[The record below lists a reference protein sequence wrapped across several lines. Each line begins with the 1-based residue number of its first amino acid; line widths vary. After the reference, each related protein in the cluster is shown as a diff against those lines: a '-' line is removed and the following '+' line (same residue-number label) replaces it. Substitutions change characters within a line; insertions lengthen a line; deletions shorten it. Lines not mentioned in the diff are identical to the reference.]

1 MAEEKLKYVIEF
13 DVKTGVS
20 QIKGLN
26 NEVIATANS
35 AKQLTAEIKNLQGGA
50 DGKGGMQ
57 GLTAATG
64 GASAAALELG
74 RVVSDAPYG
83 IRGMANNVSQLASN
97 ILFMSQQTDK
107 ATGAVI
113 GFGGAISG
121 IFKAL
126 KGPLGILLAIQAVV
140 AALDYFYGGSAKA
153 NEGASE
159 FADSGVTDMTVKLGV
174 LKKAL
179 NDTNLSLDVKKEL
192 VSDANSEIKD
202 LNLTLDE
209 NEQLTKA
216 SSDALD
222 AYVDN
227 LMKAAQADALV
238 ELMKEQVKEQM
249 KIMALGEDSLTW
261 YESLGAVVNQLTGG
275 FATAQLMV
283 AENFKSSSDIYDKFY
298 KTLTEGE
305 NPIIKALFGGKGS
318 GPKNKIKREF
328 RQLFLDLE
336 KELLSFQ
343 ERRGAIDARNE
354 EDRLALKHEFEIKDL
369 DLKRDAFVEKM
380 NQQRQHQNDL
390 LANEKITKEQHARAM
405 QKIDESIADAGAE
418 HNRAYKEL
426 LKTQEAESNDLQLDL
441 MIEHNSNAQQAMFEH
456 NQALNEL
463 EQERTLNSLDRIDLQ
478 RQAEEDNWANEQR
491 IFQERVDAAVRNNE
505 DISIINKEQETA
517 EAQHQANM
525 VAIDE
530 AAIQARI
537 TVLGHYGAAAKG
549 LSALL
554 GEQTEAGKLF
564 AVAAA
569 TIDTYAA
576 ANKALNNKTI
586 PSTPARI
593 AAMIGIIATG
603 IANVRSILQTQV
615 PTKGSGGGAAG
626 GGASGPTFRPDFN
639 IVGASG
645 TNQLASTVAGQLGE
659 PTRAYVVY
667 DDLRTAGEIEAN
679 AVTAAGI

>member
-1 MAEEKLKYVIEF
+1 MAEEKLIYTIEF
-13 DVKTGVS
+13 DTKTGIS
-20 QIKGLN
+20 QIKNLN

-35 AKQLTAEIKNLQGGA
+35 AKKLVSEIKNLQGGA
-50 DGKGGMQ
+50 DGKGGME

-74 RVVSDAPYG
+74 RVISDAPYG

-97 ILFMSQQTDK
+97 ILYMSQQTDK
-107 ATGAVI
+107 ATGAAI
-113 GFGGAISG
+113 GFTGAIG
-121 IFKAL
+121 GMFKAL
-126 KGPLGILLAIQAVV
+126 KGPLGVLLAIQAVV
-140 AALDYFYGGSAKA
+140 AALDYFYGSSAKA
-153 NEGASE
+153 NEGAAE

-192 VSDANSEIKD
+192 VSDANKEIKD

-227 LMKAAQADALV
+227 LMKAAQADALI
-238 ELMKEQVKEQM
+238 ELMKEQIKEQM

-275 FATAQLMV
+275 FATSQLMV
-283 AENFKSSSDIYDKFY
+283 AQNFKSSSEIYDKFY

-336 KELLSFQ
+336 KEILSFQ
-343 ERRGAIDARNE
+343 ERRDAIDARNE
-354 EDRLALKHEFEIKDL
+354 EDRLALKHEYEIKEL
-369 DLKRDAFVEKM
+369 DLKRDSFVEKM
-380 NQQRQHQNDL
+380 NQQKKHQDAL
-390 LANEKITKEQHARAM
+390 LANEKITKEQHARAIE
-405 QKIDESIADAGAE
+405 KIDESITLANVE
-418 HNRAYKEL
+418 HQRAYKEL
-426 LKTQEAESNDLQLDL
+426 LITQDAESDELRYNL
-441 MIEHNSNAQQAMFEH
+441 MIEHNSRVEQAVFEH
-456 NQALNEL
+456 NQALNQL
-463 EQERTLNSLDRIDLQ
+463 EQEKTLNSLDRIDLQ
-478 RQAEEDNWANEQR
+478 RQAEEDNWDNEQR
-491 IFQERVDAAVRNNE
+491 IFQERVNAAVRNNE

-537 TVLGHYGAAAKG
+537 TALGHYGAAASG

-576 ANKALNNKTI
+576 ANKALNDESI

-603 IANVRSILQTQV
+603 IANVRNIMQTEV
-615 PTKGSGGGAAG
+615 PTKGSGGGGAG
-626 GGASGPTFRPDFN
+626 GRASGPTFRPDFN

-645 TNQLASTVAGQLGE
+645 QNQLAATVAGQLGE
-659 PTRAYVVY
+659 PTRAYVVF
-667 DDLRTAGEIEAN
+667 DDIQTAGEIEAN

>member
-1 MAEEKLKYVIEF
+1 MADKRVRYIIEF
-13 DVKTGVS
+13 DTKSGEG
-20 QIKGLN
+20 QIKNLDGQ
-26 NEVIATANS
+26 IIKTANS
-35 AKQLTAEIKNLQGGA
+35 AKQLSNEVKNLASGA

-57 GLTAATG
+57 GLTSATG

-140 AALDYFYGGSAKA
+140 AALDYFYGSSAKA

-192 VSDANSEIKD
+192 VSDANTEIKD

-328 RQLFLDLE
+328 RQLLLDLE
-336 KELLSFQ
+336 KEVLSFQ

-491 IFQERVDAAVRNNE
+491 IFQERIDAAVRNEE
-505 DISIINKEQETA
+505 DISIINKEA
-517 EAQHQANM
+517 EAAEEQHNAKM
-525 VAIDE
+525 LAIDE
-530 AAIQARI
+530 ASVQARI
-537 TVLGHYGAAAKG
+537 DVLAHYGAAAKG

-576 ANKALNNKTI
+576 ANKVLNDESI
-586 PSTPARI
+586 PTTAARI
-593 AAMIGIIATG
+593 AAMIGVIATG
-603 IANVRSILQTQV
+603 IANVRNIMQTEV
-615 PTKGSGGGAAG
+615 PTKGRGGGGVAGAG
-626 GGASGPTFRPDFN
+626 GTTFRPDFN

-645 TNQLASTVAGQLGE
+645 QNQLAATVAGQVGE

-679 AVTAAGI
+679 AVEAAGI

>member
-1 MAEEKLKYVIEF
+1 MAEERLIYKIEF
-13 DVKTGVS
+13 DTKTGIS
-20 QIKGLN
+20 QIQNLDGKIL
-26 NEVIATANS
+26 ATANS
-35 AKQLTAEIKNLQGGA
+35 AKQLTKEFNRLAGGE

-74 RVVSDAPYG
+74 RVISDAPYG

-97 ILFMSQQTDK
+97 ILYMSQQTDK
-107 ATGAVI
+107 ATGATI
-113 GFGGAISG
+113 GFMGAIG
-121 IFKAL
+121 GMFKAL
-126 KGPLGILLAIQAVV
+126 KGPLGVLLAIQAVV
-140 AALDYFYGGSAKA
+140 AAFDYFYGGASKSNDAAK
-153 NEGASE
+153 E
-159 FADSGVTDMTVKLGV
+159 FAESGVTDMTVKLGL

-179 NDTNLSLDVKKEL
+179 NDSNLSLEVKKEL
-192 VSDANSEIKD
+192 VNDANGEIKD
-202 LNLTLDE
+202 LNLTLQE
-209 NEQLTKA
+209 NGDLTTEA
-216 SSDALD
+216 SNALD
-222 AYVDN
+222 NYIDN
-227 LMKAAQADALV
+227 LVKAAQADALV
-238 ELMKEQVKEQM
+238 DLMKEQIKEQE
-249 KIMALGEDSLTW
+249 KQLALGQK
-261 YESLGAVVNQLTGG
+261 SLGFWENIGAALLT
-275 FATAQLMV
+275 ATGQSDV
-283 AENFKSSSDIYDKFY
+283 ASRILYENFAASTESYEAFY
-298 KTLTEGE
+298 KRLTEGD
-305 NPIIKALFGGKGS
+305 NPIITALFGGKGT

-336 KELLSFQ
+336 KEVLSFQ
-343 ERRGAIDARNE
+343 ERREAIEARNE
-354 EDRLALKHEFEIKDL
+354 EDRLALKHEYEIKEL
-369 DLKRDAFVEKM
+369 DLKRDAFIEKM
-380 NQQRQHQNDL
+380 NQERKQQDEL
-390 LANEKITKEQHARAM
+390 LAIGKIGAEQHARAI

-418 HNRAYKEL
+418 HNRAYQEL
-426 LKTQEAESNDLQLDL
+426 LKTQEAEGNELRYNL
-441 MIEHNSNAQQAMFEH
+441 MVEHNSRAEQAVFEH

-491 IFQERVDAAVRNNE
+491 IFQERIDAAVRNNE
-505 DISIINKEQETA
+505 DISIINKEAETA
-517 EAQHQANM
+517 EQQHQAKM

-537 TVLGHYGAAAKG
+537 AVLGHYGDAAKG

-576 ANKALNNKTI
+576 ANKVLRDESI
-586 PSTPARI
+586 PTTAARI
-593 AAMIGIIATG
+593 AAMIGVIATG
-603 IANVRSILQTQV
+603 IANVRNIMQTEV
-615 PTKGSGGGAAG
+615 PTKGKGGGGA
-626 GGASGPTFRPDFN
+626 GAIATGPTFRPDFN

-645 TNQLASTVAGQLGE
+645 QNQLAATVAGQLGE